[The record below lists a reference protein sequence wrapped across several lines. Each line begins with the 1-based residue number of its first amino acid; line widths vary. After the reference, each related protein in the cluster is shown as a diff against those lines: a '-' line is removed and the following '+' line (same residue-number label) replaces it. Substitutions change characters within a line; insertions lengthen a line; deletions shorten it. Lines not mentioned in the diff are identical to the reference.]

1 MKQYGYVRVS
11 TKDQNE
17 ERQIVALSEFGIEC
31 CNMYIDKES
40 GKDFKRK
47 QYKKLLR
54 KAKEGDLIVVKSIDR
69 FGRNYKEIIE
79 QWRLITKEKGI
90 NIFVLDMPLLDTRET
105 EKDLTGA
112 FIADLVFQILS
123 YVSEVE
129 RSNIK
134 QRQAEGIAIAKLKG
148 VKFGREPMIIPSDFE
163 SVYELWIRKEI
174 SARESGRRLKVN
186 HSTFLKWTR
195 EVEKMI
201 NIIFWL

>member
-195 EVEKMI
+195 EVEKDD
-201 NIIFWL
+201 